1 MWELS
6 EQELNSLGKLFTA
19 FYKKKIK
26 EKIYPF
32 GNPIRGLG
40 NKIASGRLYNSI
52 SAQVVETQEGLKLE
66 ITYMD
71 YFKYVNRG
79 RKPKSKRV
87 PIPALLEWI
96 KYKKI
101 KPRDKKGRFIKMK
114 PMSLAFAIQTNIYK
128 FGIRP
133 ANIFDKT
140 YDDFEDVLI
149 NPPAEFRDEYEQLY
163 QAIGED
169 VENFI
174 INTINKE
181 LPSR

>member
-1 MWELS
+1 MNINEVYKLIQFIVNK
-6 EQELNSLGKLFTA
+6 EQ
-19 FYKKKIK
+19 
-26 EKIYPF
+26 
-32 GNPIRGLG
+32 
-40 NKIASGRLYNSI
+40 SGYVSPDEFNLIINQAQI
-52 SAQVVETQEGLKLE
+52 S
-66 ITYMD
+66 YMD